1 MCGFKSHLHR
11 HLSSANARA
20 NRRLRLAFSLL
31 CLVPALGQPSA
42 QGSWG
47 IVIGDMERNISL
59 SALVTGRVCHRKVR
73 GLARSP
79 IAQRLRL
86 DGPGGEVTRHVPGG
100 GIRVVRGFVQ
110 VGQGEACREL
120 AADLPG
126 E

>member
-1 MCGFKSHLHR
+1 MTAGPEC
-11 HLSSANARA
+11 AREI
-20 NRRLRLAFSLL
+20 RRSVRL
-31 CLVPALGQPSA
+31 PSCS
-42 QGSWG
+42 GKVVEPRG
-47 IVIGDMERNISL
+47 ISL

-79 IAQRLRL
+79 ITQRLRL
-86 DGPGGEVTRHVPGG
+86 GGPGGEVTRHVSGG

-110 VGQGEACREL
+110 VGQGEACGEL